1 MNLPAALITNHFRSA
16 ARFRIR
22 AAFLL
27 ALFVALRLAQTGGQA
42 AVPTNALP
50 YTTGYLL
57 TGDYAVGSVNLVPG
71 NNNTSTGTIHMSG
84 VPDNADVV
92 AAFVYWETIAPV
104 GVDPVAIADFVK
116 FRGEPIKSVRVK
128 SKKQPLAA
136 ACFLSGGPWEITMF
150 RADVKRLLPPQLDVN
165 GKSIGKL
172 LVNDGDL
179 QENNLPLT
187 TVTLPTGNLVSDS
200 AGASLVVVYRDR
212 SLPLKK
218 VVLYDGL
225 RVAAPAEETTQAIAG
240 FYQSGGAPKKAKL
253 THIVGSSASNSTE
266 ALWFNNTKVKTNP
279 FQGTA
284 SLSDRA
290 WSDVTVDVS
299 SLMNQA
305 TVSPVYGETV
315 TSKVTHTS
323 NNPYE
328 CLTYEA
334 TLFSVTVLDA
344 DKDGIPDRLEQPS
357 GLLKDPNNVELP
369 NLYAMGARLQR
380 RDFFGEVNA
389 MRTLQDTTYGSPNA
403 PYDSGVGPD
412 GIPGTADDTLP
423 PVVSVTAPP
432 HNHMPIAR
440 VLTDVG
446 NAMKAAP
453 VANLDGTTG
462 IWAHFDVG
470 NLGAYHGLGADY
482 SPSVGSNDEYL
493 VPDAYARGG
502 ELTIE
507 TACLPGPNCRFP
519 DYPGTVGWG
528 FSLTQYMLGQDVE
541 PAVAPRFDENRNG
554 LVHYLLYPH
563 LRGKPRAMCVNPDGS
578 PDLDCEANN
587 PDFHVAWSSSG
598 VSALPGD
605 RAIISLGRW
614 DNFVG
619 TPFMVASTTLHEI
632 GHQWEL
638 YHGGARPTFIE
649 IPGLD
654 EGWSKRVFVYREPQC
669 KPNHASA
676 MSYLFQVLGQLDN
689 AGKPHLDFSRNTNLP
704 LDETLLRDVA
714 VSSQPLYRTSWF
726 VPLVEG
732 TSAFALG
739 TPAAK
744 KFCGGRIFPDPLPA
758 GWVPMGRVD
767 APSVSAPIDWNT
779 DGTLKQNLFPLM
791 RQDVNFDGD
800 LNGLA
805 TIPPAPPLL
814 GFNDWA
820 NIRLDQM
827 GGGHFMGDVSVGGED
842 FGGEDFGGEDFG
854 GEDFGGED
862 FGGEDFGGED
872 FGGEDFGGV
881 DVDGEDFGG
890 QDRGGEDFG
899 GDGEA
904 DLEDAEAIVGAKI
917 SAPTEF
923 NACVLGGNLPAPR
936 PGVGT
941 PACVSAPE
949 GSPLHRTRLTWKA
962 PIFGTPEHYLIIR
975 ATGPAVTDDNQVLVG
990 TLTPGAAG
998 CAAPDQVCSF
1008 VDPEA
1013 LPDARQFTYI
1023 AKAQSDD
1030 EETGPASD
1038 PKTITARNDAPIA
1051 VGDARSTNEDTTL
1064 TSLLSALV
1072 NDGDADGANLAA
1084 SLVAGFGPTHGTLV
1098 QFGSDGTFT
1107 YQPNPN
1113 FNGTDSFSYKLL
1125 GGTWPCS
1132 EVPRGVCDPLVPL
1145 SADSAGV
1152 TVTITVNAVND
1163 RPTANAQFVSTAEGT
1178 PKAITLTAT
1187 DIETAPA
1194 NLSGVITQGPAHGT
1208 LTGTWPTYTYTPNPE
1223 DADFN
1228 GGDSFRFTVT
1238 DRGDPDNCAT
1248 IPTPAQGCSQPLTSD
1263 EAIVDVTVTAVNDAP
1278 VAVGDSKSTSKNR
1291 TLVFPALDL
1300 TANDSPGPG
1309 NENLQILTVTA
1320 VAATENTHGTVSL
1333 EEATITYVPAAG
1345 FTGLAR
1351 FNYTVQDNGT
1361 TNGAADPKSAVGEVV
1376 VSVVEKAIVVSQSS
1390 NSVHVLDLS
1399 DYTIEST
1406 TALNVGIALDVA
1418 TTPDG
1423 QRAVVTSFDGKVVFL
1438 DMTVSPPTIVR
1449 TITTPI
1455 PNEDVHIALSPA
1467 GYTLIADGAPNS
1479 QIVSV
1484 DIATG
1489 IIVTALTVPYQAQ
1502 GITALPDQGIVL
1514 VNSFGSI
1521 CPTGQE
1527 CPPTQFQGPGQVHV
1541 LNLAANGVLSDP
1553 ELTLPT
1559 GGDGAINVTVSPDG
1573 RLALVA
1579 NFVSGTIGILRINA
1593 DGNVT
1598 FDGVVSST
1606 TGFSAAQSIAFSPDG
1621 SHAYVNQVSTPVIVA
1636 VLNIDSEHT
1645 VRDSGSRIGL
1655 EGSSGNALFGV
1666 DQIATGP
1673 AGTVLVHV
1681 RATSADAD
1689 GFVAVIDPVTNSVIT
1704 TIPIPND
1711 HQGGGIAV
1719 IP

>member
-1 MNLPAALITNHFRSA
+1 MNLPTALIANSR
-16 ARFRIR
+16 RFRIR

-27 ALFVALRLAQTGGQA
+27 AVFLALRFAQSGGQA

-57 TGDYAVGSVNLVPG
+57 TGDYALGSVNLVPG
-71 NNNTSTGTIHMSG
+71 NNNLSTGTIHMSG
-84 VPDNADVV
+84 VPDNADIV

-104 GVDPVAIADFVK
+104 GRDPRDIANLVK

-172 LVNDGDL
+172 LVNDEDL
-179 QENNLPLT
+179 QENNLPLN

-218 VVLYDGL
+218 IVLYDGL
-225 RVAAPAEETTQAIAG
+225 RVAPLAEETTQSIAG

-253 THIVGSSASNSTE
+253 THIVGSSASNATE

-299 SLMNQA
+299 SLMNLA

-315 TSKVTHTS
+315 TSKVTHGS
-323 NNPYE
+323 NSPYE

-369 NLYAMGARLQR
+369 NLYAMGARLLR
-380 RDFFGEVNA
+380 RDFFAEVNA
-389 MRTLQDTTYGSPNA
+389 MRTLQDTTYGSADA

-412 GIPGTADDTLP
+412 LIPGNADDTP
-423 PVVSVTAPP
+423 PVVSVVAPP
-432 HNHMPIAR
+432 HNHMPIAQ

-446 NAMKAAP
+446 NVMKAAP
-453 VANLDGTTG
+453 LANLDGTTG

-470 NLGAYHGLGADY
+470 NTVAYHALGAAYL
-482 SPSVGSNDEYL
+482 SSVGSNDEYL
-493 VPDAYARGG
+493 VPAAYAKGG
-502 ELTIE
+502 ELTQE
-507 TACLPGPNCRFP
+507 EACDEMDPTCRFP
-519 DYPGTVGWG
+519 AYPGTVGWG
-528 FSLTQYMLGQDVE
+528 FSLTQHMLDK
-541 PAVAPRFDENRNG
+541 FDQNRNG
-554 LVHYLLYPH
+554 LIHYLLYAH
-563 LRGKPRAMCVNPDGS
+563 TRGKPRNLCVNEDGS
-578 PDLDCEANN
+578 PDLNCEATN

-614 DNFVG
+614 DDFVG
-619 TPFMVASTTLHEI
+619 KPFMVASTTLHEI

-649 IPGLD
+649 IPGVN
-654 EGWSKRVFVYREPQC
+654 EGWSKSVFVYREPQC
-669 KPNHASA
+669 KSNYASA

-689 AGKPHLDFSRNTNLP
+689 AGKPHLDLSRNTNLP

-714 VSSQPLYRTSWF
+714 VGSQPLYRTSWF

-767 APSVSAPIDWNT
+767 QTSVSAPIDWNT
-779 DGTLKQNLFPLM
+779 DGTLKQGLFPLM

-800 LNGLA
+800 FNGIA
-805 TIPPAPPLL
+805 KIPPAPPLL

-923 NACVLGGNLPAPR
+923 TACVLGGNLPAPR

-941 PACVSAPE
+941 PACVGATE
-949 GSPLHRTRLTWKA
+949 PLHRTKLTWKA
-962 PIFGTPEHYLIIR
+962 PSFGTAAEYLIIR
-975 ATGPAVTDDNQVLVG
+975 ATGPAVTDDNQVLVAV
-990 TLTPGAAG
+990 LTPGAAG
-998 CAAPDQVCSF
+998 CATPDQVCSF

-1023 AKAQSDD
+1023 AKAQSAD

-1038 PKTITARNDAPIA
+1038 PKTITARNDAPVA
-1051 VGDARSTNEDTTL
+1051 VAEAFSINEDPSTPLAGNVLFANPTNADSDVDSPL
-1064 TSLLSALV
+1064 HPVLV
-1072 NDGDADGANLAA
+1072 TGPHNGMLAAGVNADG
-1084 SLVAGFGPTHGTLV
+1084 SFGYT
-1098 QFGSDGTFT
+1098 
-1107 YQPNPN
+1107 PNHD
-1113 FNGTDSFSYKLL
+1113 FYGTDSFTYRLAA
-1125 GGTWPCS
+1125 GTRSCG
-1132 EVPRGVCDPLVPL
+1132 EGVPLTACDPSVPL
-1145 SADSAGV
+1145 SADSATV
-1152 TVTITVNAVND
+1152 TVTITVTPVSDEPSFTVGGIQTVNEDAGPQSVPNWATFSAGPPNESNGACVPLTPAICSQTVLAYDVVGNSNPGLFSEGGGPAVANNGTLTYTPANNAHGSATIRVTVQDTGGTDSGGDDTSAEQQFLITVTSVNDPPAGTDNSVTMASDAVNAFAVGDFGFTDPIDDPANNFSGVRITTLPGAGTLKNNGLVLEAGAFVTAGAINAGSLTFQPSEAATGWPYTSFTFQVEDDGGGDGDD
-1163 RPTANAQFVSTAEGT
+1163 RDPTPNTMTINVWMKTTSANCALEDTPEIALVGHAIAMGVPGGDTALSTCIHGASASLPPLSGANTKYRVTFSYNLFTWDSYNALSETPGTGYWDSFSVSVSGGAPYASLSLQDPLTGAQTLAEGT
-1178 PKAITLTAT
+1178 SFNPGLVWGGNNYLDGQLECNPSTDLPSNFGCTSVPVGVAT
-1187 DIETAPA
+1187 VDIVGGAQAVRYLNVVLDTKTPPEA
-1194 NLSGVITQGPAHGT
+1194 NHTHR
-1208 LTGTWPTYTYTPNPE
+1208 
-1223 DADFN
+1223 
-1228 GGDSFRFTVT
+1228 SF
-1238 DRGDPDNCAT
+1238 G
-1248 IPTPAQGCSQPLTSD
+1248 
-1263 EAIVDVTVTAVNDAP
+1263 
-1278 VAVGDSKSTSKNR
+1278 
-1291 TLVFPALDL
+1291 
-1300 TANDSPGPG
+1300 
-1309 NENLQILTVTA
+1309 
-1320 VAATENTHGTVSL
+1320 
-1333 EEATITYVPAAG
+1333 TITI
-1345 FTGLAR
+1345 L
-1351 FNYTVQDNGT
+1351 
-1361 TNGAADPKSAVGEVV
+1361 
-1376 VSVVEKAIVVSQSS
+1376 SVVQ
-1390 NSVHVLDLS
+1390 
-1399 DYTIEST
+1399 
-1406 TALNVGIALDVA
+1406 
-1418 TTPDG
+1418 
-1423 QRAVVTSFDGKVVFL
+1423 
-1438 DMTVSPPTIVR
+1438 
-1449 TITTPI
+1449 
-1455 PNEDVHIALSPA
+1455 
-1467 GYTLIADGAPNS
+1467 
-1479 QIVSV
+1479 
-1484 DIATG
+1484 
-1489 IIVTALTVPYQAQ
+1489 VP
-1502 GITALPDQGIVL
+1502 
-1514 VNSFGSI
+1514 
-1521 CPTGQE
+1521 
-1527 CPPTQFQGPGQVHV
+1527 
-1541 LNLAANGVLSDP
+1541 
-1553 ELTLPT
+1553 
-1559 GGDGAINVTVSPDG
+1559 
-1573 RLALVA
+1573 
-1579 NFVSGTIGILRINA
+1579 
-1593 DGNVT
+1593 
-1598 FDGVVSST
+1598 
-1606 TGFSAAQSIAFSPDG
+1606 
-1621 SHAYVNQVSTPVIVA
+1621 
-1636 VLNIDSEHT
+1636 
-1645 VRDSGSRIGL
+1645 
-1655 EGSSGNALFGV
+1655 
-1666 DQIATGP
+1666 
-1673 AGTVLVHV
+1673 
-1681 RATSADAD
+1681 
-1689 GFVAVIDPVTNSVIT
+1689 
-1704 TIPIPND
+1704 
-1711 HQGGGIAV
+1711 
-1719 IP
+1719 